1 MKATCF
7 VALVMG
13 MVLVACGSEV
23 LPPAPAPEPPAPC
36 VENGRGPKMVRIP
49 MSEGR
54 TACIDTT
61 EVTREQ
67 YAAFLAD
74 TNAHG
79 AGSRLPNCGAAPY
92 QDEPEAACSKEPTV
106 CKGDCARH
114 PQVCVTHCNAQAFCS
129 WAGKKL
135 CGTVGDVVPTLPALE
150 DPRVSVWAAA
160 CGAGSTDLGR
170 AQRGYPYG
178 DEFEPTACNT
188 EAHPRTGCAAA
199 PSTCG
204 TVPVASLERC
214 RGPEPYAVFDMS
226 GNVQEWIANSI
237 GESQWEKP
245 YAYHMGGS
253 FARFVRSREGDYDCV
268 TSRRQEVFGVA
279 RPTIG
284 FRCCAD

>member
-1 MKATCF
+1 
-7 VALVMG
+7 
-13 MVLVACGSEV
+13 
-23 LPPAPAPEPPAPC
+23 
-36 VENGRGPKMVRIP
+36 MVRIP

-170 AQRGYPYG
+170 ARRGYPYG

-188 EAHPRTGCAAA
+188 EGRAGSGCAAS
-199 PSTCG
+199 PSSCG
-204 TVPVASLERC
+204 TVPVGSIERC
-214 RGPEPYAVFDMS
+214 RGPEPFAVYDMS
-226 GNVQEWIANSI
+226 GNAREWIALS
-237 GESQWEKP
+237 ESESTRAKP
-245 YAYHMGGS
+245 YAVHMGGS
-253 FARFVRSREGDYDCV
+253 FDRFDFDPPQDFGCSASRK
-268 TSRRQEVFGVA
+268 QEAFGVA
-279 RPTIG
+279 LPTIG